1 MAEEAMMEQPV
12 QHLRGAFAAARD
24 VTITPLP
31 FGGAVL
37 VNGRTLALLECAAPE
52 ASVLGALLGVAEQR
66 NGSGEQMDAA
76 LDRMARR
83 LVDDGWLVAAANG
96 GDDR

>member
-1 MAEEAMMEQPV
+1 MAEEAMMEPV
-12 QHLRGAFAAARD
+12 QDLRGAFAVARD
-24 VTITPLP
+24 VTITALP

-52 ASVLGALLGVAEQR
+52 AAVLGALLGAAGQR
-66 NGSGEQMDAA
+66 NGHGEQIDAA